1 MQKLYELVLSWG
13 REHKDQLQQVLW
25 ITNRALVAEL
35 EGSPPQKYT
44 IMSNKCDLSK
54 EEKVWVICHL
64 LYQAPPGEFCSV
76 FEDLRILV
84 QDDDLMRQEAAQ
96 VCAHHN
102 KNNFTLVRIKGTN
115 VLVTRYNDLGGNRFF
130 DPKNKF
136 SFKFDHLSGISNKF
150 QLHRVAWDETELWRT
165 ALNSAL
171 KAYVNSHFP
180 SGDCSVFRKTLK
192 NRQIFVVCIAGHQY
206 KQLGFWN
213 CLWKGEWTFSQVP
226 VITQVTGAIHMQVHY
241 FKDANL
247 HMTVCKTVEET
258 LHVIDPAQLAI
269 DFVKLIKTEDNKFHI
284 AMLENFQALTDEIW
298 RKILRRQL
306 PVTRTV
312 INWNKLLTN
321 QSMKAN
327 ISSCE
332 VPLSVLK
339 CTV

>member
-1 MQKLYELVLSWG
+1 
-13 REHKDQLQQVLW
+13 
-25 ITNRALVAEL
+25 
-35 EGSPPQKYT
+35 
-44 IMSNKCDLSK
+44 MSNKCDLSK
-54 EEKVWVICHL
+54 EEKEWVICHL
-64 LYQAPPGEFCSV
+64 LYQARPGEFCSV
-76 FEDLRILV
+76 FEDLCILV

-115 VLVTRYNDLGGNRFF
+115 VLVAHYNDLGGNSFF

-180 SGDCSVFRKTLK
+180 SGDCSVFRKKLK
-192 NRQIFVVCIAGHQY
+192 NRQIIVVCIVGHQY

-213 CLWKGEWTFSQVP
+213 CLWKGEWTFSQIP

-298 RKILRRQL
+298 RKILQRQL